1 MLPCLDSDLAV
12 IFGTDDFGEVVVL
25 DGVQI
30 TGHFDDEDIEANM
43 GEGPTQ
49 IVPQP
54 KFTCPSSAVPDLEED
69 QVLVRASSR
78 NYLVKNWKN
87 DGVGVII
94 IYLERT

>member
-1 MLPCLDSDLAV
+1 MLACLDTDLDV
-12 IFGTDDFGEVVVL
+12 IFGTADFGEIVTL
-25 DGVQI
+25 NGVQI
-30 TGHFDDEDIEANM
+30 TGHFDDEDIEASM

-54 KFTCPSSAVPDLEED
+54 KFTCKASLVPDLDED
-69 QVLVRASSR
+69 QTLVRENSATFT
-78 NYLVKNWKN
+78 VKNWKN

>member
-1 MLPCLDSDLAV
+1 MLTCLDTDLDV
-12 IFGTDDFGEVVVL
+12 IFGTDAFGETVTL
-25 DGVQI
+25 NGVQI

-54 KFTCPSSAVPDLEED
+54 KFTCRSASVSDLAED
-69 QVLVRASSR
+69 QTMTRGGETFRVV
-78 NYLVKNWKN
+78 NWKN

-94 IYLERT
+94 IFLERT